1 MENFNNDRS
10 LPQSPEL
17 EMGSF
22 EINLDHI
29 DFGTVDNPEELEN
42 EVCLVFF

>member
-17 EMGSF
+17 EMGSY
-22 EINLDHI
+22 ELNVDHI
-29 DFGTVDNPEELEN
+29 DFDRPEELEN
-42 EVCLVFF
+42 EVCSVLF